1 MTAMSWADTT
11 GAATFDDVLLPLE
24 FEDLARS
31 KPRPGSSVGYRA
43 AWLLRKAALFDRLAS
58 TDHTRADTA
67 TAVARRARA
76 AGRRLQA
83 QLIDALTPELVT
95 CDERPASQTSCPG
108 QRGDMS
114 KPREEADR
122 PRLAARLGP

>member
-1 MTAMSWADTT
+1 MNWADTT
-11 GAATFDDVLLPLE
+11 SAAAFDDVLLPLE

-58 TDHTRADTA
+58 TDPTQADTA
-67 TAVARRARA
+67 LTVAGRARE

-83 QLIDALTPELVT
+83 QLVDALAPELAT
-95 CDERPASQTSCPG
+95 GDERPASQTASSGLCN
-108 QRGDMS
+108 DMTT
-114 KPREEADR
+114 PREEA
-122 PRLAARLGP
+122 A